1 VSDRLLL
8 DTNVLI
14 WTISASNKI
23 SSRAKRALS
32 RPASTLLVS
41 VVSAWELVLKNQAG
55 KLRLP
60 KSLSQIV
67 DEILYH
73 SGWTILPM
81 AAEHLPVMADLPQ
94 LHADPFDRLLIAQAQ
109 HEGLTMVTP
118 DQQIRKY
125 EVRTLW

>member
-1 VSDRLLL
+1 M
-8 DTNVLI
+8 
-14 WTISASNKI
+14 
-23 SSRAKRALS
+23 SSFGRSQPVPNIFRTKG
-32 RPASTLLVS
+32 PASTLFVS

-73 SGWTILPM
+73 SGWTILPV

-94 LHADPFDRLLIAQAQ
+94 LHPDPFDRLLIAQAQ

-118 DQQIRKY
+118 DEHRRKY
-125 EVRTLW
+125 EVRTIW